1 MTEYVSVNPERL
13 RDLARKLQAAA
24 TTVREKTPTIVNG
37 LDGWDAT
44 FSGAKLTALADW
56 LDDQWGPMFDRAD
69 LAATAAQGPHASPV
83 GSPTPTMFRVP
94 FDVTPEDMAR
104 EGTADAMSLRQ
115 RMNSEDPAVRDAAQ
129 REAAE
134 AMESHADDPAYLQA
148 FFNGGGAEVITTMN
162 RQIVEQGV
170 PPSDQNQNRLRLFS
184 TGVAAV
190 SRFSEG
196 GQVALVDGALNPL
209 TSVDNTLQNGIMMMY
224 GPGGD
229 QYGSAFM
236 RAAADSA
243 LEWRERN
250 DPPRPGYNAGGV
262 VGTGYVPG
270 GYVQPDNA
278 WWEKLGI
285 NVSYIS
291 ADADE
296 ASRGIELMQQFDPVN
311 SILNRTGQN
320 PEASRLLLT
329 GPDGLENAQRLV
341 DYDWQTPGPGGH
353 DDSGPAASVLI
364 AATQDRGPEQGE
376 QSAQAA
382 ANVFQ
387 AGYDFTQR
395 ERNDYQKEQWPEM
408 PPSLARAMAV
418 VGSTYAPDMAAST
431 GQPDADINE
440 VVRDGNGFY
449 VSTNTVVMNGFL
461 KSFMTDPE
469 AAGAF
474 RGAVQGQLQA
484 SAEIL
489 SRHPDSNP
497 DLLRQYGFLNGMTS
511 IVFADQEFTEAEAR
525 DAANKQNQIYFDV
538 TKDILEAIPIAGEGA
553 DAAFEAAGFLRDLAT
568 AVGGSQKE
576 NLFPTD
582 AAQQVES
589 DVQYEMTTDI
599 ADMRTY
605 VAQGYV
611 NSGAYPLPPEAPFV
625 HDGVISPRNDAE
637 QAAFDRWWSQL
648 PADQAQIA
656 NGAPDGFR
664 AATGV
669 FAPNDDRF
677 TEPK

>member
-13 RDLARKLQAAA
+13 RDLARKLQSAAS
-24 TTVREKTPTIVNG
+24 TVREKTPTIVNG

-56 LDDQWGPMFDRAD
+56 LDDQWRPMFDRAD
-69 LAATAAQGPHASPV
+69 LAETAANQTRVSAQ
-83 GSPTPTMFRVP
+83 GSPPMTMFQVP
-94 FDVTPEDMAR
+94 FDITEQDMAN
-104 EGTADAMSLRQ
+104 EGMRDAISLRQ
-115 RMNSEDPAVRDAAQ
+115 RMNSEDPEIRSDAQ

-134 AMESHADDPAYLQA
+134 AMEAHADDPAYLQA
-148 FFNGGGAEVITTMN
+148 FFNGGGAEIITTMN

-170 PPSDQNQNRLRLFS
+170 PPSEQNENRLRLFS

-190 SRFSEG
+190 SRFAEG
-196 GQVALVDGALNPL
+196 GQVTLTQGALDPL
-209 TSVDNTLQNGIMMMY
+209 SSVDNTLQNGIMMRY

-229 QYGSAFM
+229 QYGSTFL
-236 RAAADSA
+236 RTVADNA

-250 DPPRPGYNAGGV
+250 DPPRPSYSEGGV
-262 VGTGYVPG
+262 VGTGYVPSG
-270 GYVQPDNA
+270 WVQNDDD
-278 WWEKLGI
+278 WWTALGI
-285 NVSYIS
+285 DVSYIDTNRD
-291 ADADE
+291 DAN
-296 ASRGIELMQQFDPVN
+296 RGIDLIQQFDPVN

-329 GPDGLENAQRLV
+329 GDDGLQNAQRLI
-341 DYDWQTPGPGGH
+341 DFDWQTPGDLGH
-353 DDSGPAASVLI
+353 DDSAPAASVLI
-364 AATQDRGPEQGE
+364 AGTQDRGPEQGE

-387 AGYDFTQR
+387 AGYDLSKR
-395 ERNDYQKEQWPEM
+395 ERSDYDKEQYPEL
-408 PPSLARAMAV
+408 PSSLAEAMAV

-431 GQPDADINE
+431 GQTDPNINE

-449 VSTNTVVMNGFL
+449 VSTTTTVLNGFL
-461 KSFMTDPE
+461 QAFMTDPE

-474 RGAVQGQLQA
+474 RGAVQGQMQA
-484 SAEIL
+484 AAELL
-489 SRHPDSNP
+489 SEHPDSNP
-497 DLLRQYGFLNGMTS
+497 DLLRQFGFLNGQVS
-511 IVFADQEFTEAEAR
+511 IVFADQRFTEAEAR
-525 DAANKQNQIYFDV
+525 DAANKQNQIYFEV
-538 TKDILEAIPIAGEGA
+538 TKDLLEAIPIAGEGA
-553 DAAFEAAGFLRDLAT
+553 DFMRSVAT

-582 AAQQVES
+582 AADQVTG
-589 DVQYEMTTDI
+589 DIQYQMMTDI
-599 ADMRTY
+599 SDMRTY
-605 VAQGYV
+605 VAQGFM
-611 NSGAYPLPPEAPFV
+611 NSGAYVPPADASFV
-625 HDGVISPRNDAE
+625 HNGVISPRTEQE

-648 PADQAQIA
+648 PASQADIA

-664 AATGV
+664 DAAGA